1 MYLSSREGDAGKK
14 PVFRADFTD
23 SINTPGVNQTVLIT
37 MADSS
42 FFDKCKAYSPKD
54 WAQIVFMILICAAGG
69 YLIIYSVYMMTV
81 NNSPNLFMF
90 SIAMFGVGCTAIWFG
105 LSHVEIQSTEEK
117 LERITSRLDKIIE
130 RMEKE

>member
-1 MYLSSREGDAGKK
+1 M
-14 PVFRADFTD
+14 VFRHRIFYANT
-23 SINTPGVNQTVLIT
+23 INTPEVYLTVLIKMEKT
-37 MADSS
+37 S
-42 FFDKCKAYSPKD
+42 FLESYKSYNAKD

-81 NNSPNLFMF
+81 NNNPSLFMF

-117 LERITSRLDKIIE
+117 LERITSQLDRIIE
-130 RMEKE
+130 RMEKK

>member
-1 MYLSSREGDAGKK
+1 MDKESILEQC
-14 PVFRADFTD
+14 RAYTF
-23 SINTPGVNQTVLIT
+23 
-37 MADSS
+37 
-42 FFDKCKAYSPKD
+42 KD
-54 WAQIVFMILICAAGG
+54 WAQIVFMVLICIAGG

-117 LERITSRLDKIIE
+117 LEKITARLDSIIE
-130 RMEKE
+130 RIEKK